1 MRTSAR
7 HKAAIALG
15 VAVICVLFLVET
27 AVAHQHHPSAASPYV
42 WAVLATVA
50 VGALV
55 ANLRWRRQARRDQD
69 AEADAKA

>member
-1 MRTSAR
+1 MRTEPR

-27 AVAHQHHPSAASPYV
+27 AVAHHHHPSAASPYV

-55 ANLRWRRQARRDQD
+55 ASVRWRLQARRGQD
-69 AEADAKA
+69 AVADTKA